1 MACFL
6 VENLEPGRH
15 PRLNGEALKK
25 PLAKGM
31 NRLDL
36 EAAWRLNCPRKELAG
51 AVALIGGR
59 RPTQQH
65 GQPVVEF
72 TVSRRRPIRKL
83 GKYALRHLGGGRFG
97 VSEAEDALGRGAVE

>member
-1 MACFL
+1 MLFFP
-6 VENLEPGRH
+6 VENLDPGGP

-36 EAAWRLNCPRKELAG
+36 EAAWRLDCPRKELAG

-59 RPTQQH
+59 RLPQQN
-65 GQPVVEF
+65 GQPVPEF
-72 TVSRRRPIRKL
+72 ALSRRRPKRKL
-83 GKYALRHLGGGRFG
+83 GKYALRHLGGGRLG
-97 VSEAEDALGRGAVE
+97 VSEAEDALRRG